1 MRKELLTALEELDFK
16 EPTEVQAKAIP
27 AIMEGNDVVVR
38 SKTGSGKT
46 AAFMLPILQASQ
58 PRERGV
64 FALIVLPTRELALQI
79 DGVARKLGKHS
90 GIKTA
95 VVYGGVSIGPQAER
109 IRHGANVIIG
119 TPGRLI
125 DLMNRDLLR
134 LDNVRFLVLDEADI
148 MLDMGFIEDVEFII
162 DSAPKEKQVLLFSAT
177 IGGHLKDIIR
187 RHMKGGVNISIG
199 AEDENAVSTI
209 DNTYTVVGSSA
220 KFSTLLAYIDQM
232 KPRKS
237 IVFTKTQ
244 RSADLLHRI
253 LKGQGL
259 NPVVLHGG
267 ITQARREV
275 AIGAFRGKNDGIM
288 IATNVAA
295 RGIDIVD
302 ISDIINFDAPDDP
315 TVYIH
320 RVGRSARM
328 GRDGRAFTI
337 LGFDQ
342 QGLVGA
348 IERTGIRMRKISV
361 DTKKYA
367 DVNFGPYISQ
377 SSYGGR
383 ESGRF
388 PRGGD
393 RGGGRFGDRGG
404 GRFGDRGGGRPFNR
418 SRSSGGRSSYNE
430 RSERSASSQRYGSNE
445 QHRGERHPSGGRRT
459 DRRHTRD
466 SER

>member
-1 MRKELLTALEELDFK
+1 MNGFGKFSLKKELLTALEELNFK

-38 SKTGSGKT
+38 SRTGSGKT
-46 AAFMLPILQASQ
+46 AAFMLPILQAAQ
-58 PRERGV
+58 PREKGV

-79 DGVARKLGKHS
+79 DSVARKLSKFS

-95 VVYGGVSIGPQAER
+95 IVYGGVSLGPQAER
-109 IRHGANVIIG
+109 IRHGANVVIG

-177 IGGHLKDIIR
+177 IGGHLKNIIKK
-187 RHMKGGVNISIG
+187 HMKNGVNISIG

-220 KFSTLLAYIDQM
+220 KFSTLLAYIDQL

-237 IVFTKTQ
+237 IIFTKTQ
-244 RSADLLHRI
+244 RSADLLYRI
-253 LKGQGL
+253 LKGQGH
-259 NPVVLHGG
+259 NPIVLHGG

-275 AIGAFRGKNDGIM
+275 AIGAFRGKGEGIM
-288 IATNVAA
+288 IATNVAS

-348 IERTGIRMRKISV
+348 IERTGIKMRKISV
-361 DTKKYA
+361 DAKKFSE
-367 DVNFGPYISQ
+367 VNFGPYIGQ
-377 SSYGGR
+377 SSHSGRDSGRPAYGERGGGR
-383 ESGRF
+383 Y
-388 PRGGD
+388 GD
-393 RGGGRFGDRGG
+393 RGGGRFSG
-404 GRFGDRGGGRPFNR
+404 GRGGRPQYGDR
-418 SRSSGGRSSYNE
+418 D
-430 RSERSASSQRYGSNE
+430 RSERSASSQRYGSNNG
-445 QHRGERHPSGGRRT
+445 HRGERRFGGGRRP
-459 DRRHTRD
+459 DKRHGRD
-466 SER
+466 EER